1 MSYGEKGVVGHAKGK
16 RSVSGVP
23 QRCVGDQINM
33 DSSRLI
39 HLACDCIGAVL
50 PQVN

>member
-33 DSSRLI
+33 DSSVLD
-39 HLACDCIGAVL
+39 LYAVCK
-50 PQVN
+50 QNGGKG